1 MKYAKQGESSRFH
14 RSRLIRSRDPS
25 ARINFSVTSQ
35 TPFSCRHKM
44 TIKWSKSQQMTLKC
58 PLLSV
63 EAYHRRQLLTGFEM
77 VSVACPDAQQS
88 ESFISTVALFA
99 ICSHAA
105 KEEKVFLR
113 LSSGWRHL
121 WEELGQKQ
129 KEITDTTERETL
141 RSLRQLVNETTE
153 GSTEE
158 VREAEA
164 AEIRGSNPDQ
174 QAGTHPPR
182 ENPSKSTFS
191 KDTWMSRTATRAY
204 RDMIPSRSR
213 LPIHAYRRNILDAI
227 TENQIV
233 IIAGATGCGKST
245 QVPAYILENELSKGN
260 DCRIYCTEPRRIS
273 AISLARRVS
282 VELGDARNVV
292 GTAQSLVGF
301 VVRLDSRVHE
311 NNRLV
316 YATTGIIMRMLESS
330 PTLDEV
336 THLLLDEVHER
347 KSPTPNISTHSKAAI
362 PRIH

>member
-1 MKYAKQGESSRFH
+1 
-14 RSRLIRSRDPS
+14 
-25 ARINFSVTSQ
+25 
-35 TPFSCRHKM
+35 
-44 TIKWSKSQQMTLKC
+44 
-58 PLLSV
+58 
-63 EAYHRRQLLTGFEM
+63 M
-77 VSVACPDAQQS
+77 VSVACPDVQQS

-113 LSSGWRHL
+113 LSSGWRNL

-129 KEITDTTERETL
+129 KEISDTTERETL
-141 RSLRQLVNETTE
+141 RSLRQLVNENTE
-153 GSTEE
+153 ASTKE
-158 VREAEA
+158 VREAELS
-164 AEIRGSNPDQ
+164 EIRGSNTDQ
-174 QAGTHPPR
+174 EAGMHSSR

-191 KDTWMSRTATRAY
+191 KDMWMSRSASKAYHDMLFSRSQLPIYAY
-204 RDMIPSRSR
+204 RS
-213 LPIHAYRRNILDAI
+213 NILDAI
-227 TENQIV
+227 NENQIV
-233 IIAGATGCGKST
+233 IVAGATGCGKST

-282 VELGDARNVV
+282 VELGDTKNAV

-336 THLLLDEVHER
+336 THLLLDEVHE
-347 KSPTPNISTHSKAAI
+347 SKPPPSRPPAYTEI
-362 PRIH
+362 IEFRIHRDGLPTHHSQEAVRKETLPQSGAHVCNRGCTEVLKVLRGCACLRGAWAHFSGRGPISRRRY